1 MVASEP
7 APAKGGLSGAAEVGT
22 DNTVA
27 APDGSGTLL
36 TDKNDE
42 NLRKERFLEL
52 VLGCSPELA

>member
-7 APAKGGLSGAAEVGT
+7 APANGGLSGGT

-36 TDKNDE
+36 TDINDE